1 MDSFADIFPIVAVVL
16 LVIVLV
22 VQLIILSNRG
32 KNSYVDD
39 DKLRYESDNIKE
51 ALRWETDKIKT
62 ALNDGLARMNRGLG
76 EIQGLV
82 QNVGDLKNAL
92 TNVKNR
98 GTYGEI
104 QLERLLDEVFP
115 ADLYEKNFAI
125 RGTSERVEFALR
137 LPGKD
142 DEPVYLPID
151 SKFPTEDYDRL
162 QNAYEAGNKEAILE
176 AQKGMDAFIKKSAK
190 DIQEKYIEPPKTT
203 DFGLLF
209 LPTEGLYAEVLRI
222 PGLVESVQTKYHVT
236 LAGPTNLL
244 ALLNAL
250 QMGFKTLAI
259 EKKSSEVWQI
269 LSAVKTEFE
278 TYKSK
283 LEDAQRKIIQASDDI
298 SKLVGT
304 RTNQVMRK
312 LKKIETLQDR
322 AQAASLLE
330 IDDLDGVLE

>member
-1 MDSFADIFPIVAVVL
+1 MNSISDIFSIVALIL
-16 LVIVLV
+16 LLIVLF
-22 VQLIILSNRG
+22 VQMVILSKRA
-32 KNSYVDD
+32 KNSALDES
-39 DKLRYESDNIKE
+39 KLRNETDNIKD
-51 ALRWETDKIKT
+51 ALRGETDRIKD
-62 ALNDGLARMNRGLG
+62 ALNEGLARMNRGLG
-76 EIQGLV
+76 EMQGLV

-104 QLERLLDEVFP
+104 QLERLLDEIFP

-137 LPGKD
+137 LPGKGD
-142 DEPVYLPID
+142 LPVYLPID

-162 QNAYEAGNKEAILE
+162 QNAYETGNKDGISD
-176 AQKGMDAFIKKSAK
+176 AQKGIDAFIKKSAK

-222 PGLVESVQTKYHVT
+222 PGLVEGVQTKYHVT

-278 TYKSK
+278 TYKNK
-283 LEDAQRKIIQASDDI
+283 LEDAQKKIIQASDDI

-304 RTNQVMRK
+304 RTNQLVRK
-312 LKKIETLQDR
+312 LKQVETLQDA

-330 IDDLDGVLE
+330 IDGLDDTDG